1 MTTLLKT
8 IPEIEQASTA
18 EIKAFQNKKLVEL
31 LQYLNTNSS
40 FYQRKFQTDKID
52 ISKIKTIEDLQQ
64 ISLTTKDD
72 LQQYNDDFICVERN
86 EIIDYV
92 TTSGT
97 LGKPVTFALTD
108 ADLDRL
114 AYNEAISFACA
125 GVTKNDVVQLMTTM
139 DRRFIA
145 G

>member
-18 EIKAFQNKKLVEL
+18 EIKTFQNKKLVEL

-86 EIIDYV
+86 KIIDYV

-97 LGKPVTFALTD
+97 LG
-108 ADLDRL
+108 
-114 AYNEAISFACA
+114 
-125 GVTKNDVVQLMTTM
+125 
-139 DRRFIA
+139 
-145 G
+145 